1 MSPVV
6 PAPIAVRMSNLPLY
20 VGSQIRNVDL
30 IPVLYKNHGGSYAN
44 RLASTV
50 QVRSIF
56 TDQDLFK
63 DSDVSFHQV
72 SCVELKIDSFEVKDI
87 FVKNIKIGD
96 YLLSPTLKYVEI
108 INHVGDAA
116 EQIHTITHLLGTE
129 DVQVQVFVQS
139 ATADYYSLIITA
151 VDSLIDGQDFKVR
164 VYIKNTSNAIYKVIV
179 TG

>member
-6 PAPIAVRMSNLPLY
+6 PAPIAVRMSNLPPY
-20 VGSQIRNVDL
+20 VGSQIRNIDL

-44 RLASTV
+44 RLASTT

-63 DSDVSFHQV
+63 DSNVSFHQV

-87 FVKNIKIGD
+87 FAKNIKIGE
-96 YLLSPTLKYVEI
+96 YFLSPTLKYVEI

-116 EQIHTITHLLGTE
+116 KQIYTITHLLGTE

-139 ATADYYSLIITA
+139 ATADYYSLVIAAI
-151 VDSLIDGQDFKVR
+151 DSFIDGQDFKVR
-164 VYIKNTSNAIYKVIV
+164 VHIKNNDNAIYKVVV

>member
-20 VGSQIRNVDL
+20 VGSQIRNIDL

-44 RLASTV
+44 RLASTT

-63 DSDVSFHQV
+63 ESNVSFHQI
-72 SCVELKIDSFEVKDI
+72 STVEFKVDSLEVRDI
-87 FVKNIKIGD
+87 FTKNIKIGD
-96 YLLSPTLKYVEI
+96 YLISPTLKYVEI
-108 INHVGDAA
+108 INHVGSPA
-116 EQIHTITHLLGTE
+116 EQIYSITHLLGTE

-139 ATADYYSLIITA
+139 AATDYYSLVITA
-151 VDSLIDGQDFKVR
+151 ADSVIDGSDFKVR
-164 VYIKNTSNAIYKVIV
+164 VYINDPNNAVYKVVVI
-179 TG
+179 G